1 MKIFIYCFCVLFT
14 VDLYGQITVVTPKLL
29 SIIGTTTESRF
40 LGAQA
45 LGFCPDGSLVV
56 SDKLAYKVM
65 KFDRKGRRIA
75 ETGKRGTGAGEFRGP
90 ASISAYGNVIA
101 VADFASPR
109 IHLFSAG
116 LQYQKT
122 IVMPGA
128 ILEIQFD
135 SRGDL
140 WAALLQPQ
148 SKDNLVR
155 VSIDGTIR
163 QNIGLE
169 AVSQDMLENAF
180 YFSFTPDDEIVIAY
194 YFRNTI
200 ELWSRDGSFIKSF
213 QVSGFPATVRKKR
226 ISDQLSV
233 PEDNVIYGVTIDK
246 QGTIFVLAG
255 EYSHSPRRDVF
266 GVDRTGNLI
275 SLAVLPE
282 PSSLIEIGSD
292 DRLYSI
298 ERNRTRISVYRLDQ

>member
-1 MKIFIYCFCVLFT
+1 MRTLIYCFCVLFA
-14 VDLYGQITVVTPKLL
+14 VDLHGQISVVTPKLL
-29 SIIGTTTESRF
+29 TTIGKTTESRF

-90 ASISAYGNVIA
+90 AWISAYGDVIA
-101 VADFASPR
+101 VADFATPR
-109 IHLFSAG
+109 VHLFSAG

-122 IVMPGA
+122 IVVPGA
-128 ILEIQFD
+128 ILDIQFD

-163 QNIGLE
+163 QTIGLE
-169 AVSQDMLENAF
+169 AVSQNVLENAF
-180 YFSFTPDDEIVIAY
+180 YFSFTPNNEIVIAY
-194 YFRNTI
+194 YFRNII
-200 ELWSRDGSFIKSF
+200 ELWSHDGSFIKSL
-213 QVSGFPATVRKKR
+213 QVSGFPSTVRSKR

-233 PEDNVIYGVTIDK
+233 PEDNVFYGVVVDK
-246 QGTIFVLAG
+246 QGMIFVLAG

-266 GVDRTGNLI
+266 GVDRAGNLI

-282 PSSLIEIGSD
+282 PSSLIEIGPD
-292 DRLYSI
+292 NRLYSI
-298 ERNRTRISVYRLDQ
+298 ERNRTQVSVYRMEP